1 MLISLC
7 IIFSTEA
14 FYPKN
19 DNGQSTSKI
28 TVSLTSFFLS
38 LFASSF
44 GITKFFVQ
52 GPLSI
57 LPQDAPLGGVLSM
70 KFVILFLLNTM
81 FVVRT
86 FCLEAALF
94 TSYRSDNPLSQIDPL
109 IPEEYRLVIY
119 FLPGVCS
126 FLVNLLRIALS
137 TRHQDRKYFYNYPQF
152 LLCPMFCPI
161 MLEGNQDQSGS
172 NKQPVRV
179 WKLGSALNSVFLGCF
194 PQILLL
200 GSDYY
205 RRVPVWF
212 KDTNIKDGT
221 NAFLTYQ
228 YGNTI
233 FSITTLLLYSCLM
246 IIFFFY
252 EKIFEG
258 NGRLSNP
265 CKTVCFIF
273 PKSCF
278 SSMADESGPAYI
290 NNTENAQQEC
300 DTSNKNTKTA
310 DSIEAIEEAIGAKVR
325 IEFHF

>member
-1 MLISLC
+1 
-7 IIFSTEA
+7 
-14 FYPKN
+14 
-19 DNGQSTSKI
+19 
-28 TVSLTSFFLS
+28 
-38 LFASSF
+38 
-44 GITKFFVQ
+44 
-52 GPLSI
+52 
-57 LPQDAPLGGVLSM
+57 M
-70 KFVILFLLNTM
+70 KFIILFLLNTM

-86 FCLEAALF
+86 FCLEAAFF
-94 TSYRSDNPLSQIDPL
+94 TSYRSDNPLRQIDPL
-109 IPEEYRLVIY
+109 IPEEFRLLIY
-119 FLPGVCS
+119 FLPSVCS
-126 FLVNLLRIALS
+126 FLINLLWLVFS
-137 TRHQDRKYFYNYPQF
+137 TRRQDRKYLSNYPQF

-161 MLEGNQDQSGS
+161 MFEGNQDQRDS
-172 NKQPVRV
+172 NKQPLRV

-194 PQILLL
+194 PQTLLL
-200 GSDYY
+200 VSDYY
-205 RRVPVWF
+205 RRVSIWLKYSVDSNRN
-212 KDTNIKDGT
+212 DTD
-221 NAFLTYQ
+221 AFLPYQ

-233 FSITTLLLYSCLM
+233 FSITTLSLYSCLM